1 MLIAPSAL
9 ALLPLASVLG
19 AAATVA
25 MGLTPIAQ
33 VVVTAFDMERAT
45 LYQCFCHFAAGTGVD
60 LLHCGSGYL
69 HICAAFFLRES
80 FFVDEPQGFVLI
92 H

>member
-9 ALLPLASVLG
+9 ALLPLAAVFG
-19 AAATVA
+19 ATATVA

-33 VVVTAFDMERAT
+33 VVVATFDMERAT

-60 LLHCGSGYL
+60 LLHRGSSNL
-69 HICAAFFLRES
+69 HICATFFLRES